1 MPNLPRLKPGCAGAL
16 FATLAACTV
25 AGPAPGTVEYA
36 AATVSRAYDCGL
48 RVDRGRIIAKLDRQE
63 RQRFVEA
70 NAQYAVASYR
80 APHACGSAERERIQG
95 EVVALAR
102 R

>member
-1 MPNLPRLKPGCAGAL
+1 MPKARILKLGFAGA
-16 FATLAACTV
+16 ALAGLTACTV

-48 RVDRGRIIAKLDRQE
+48 RVDRGRIIARIDRQE

-70 NAQYAVASYR
+70 NQRYAVSAYR
-80 APHACGSAERERIQG
+80 APHACGMAERERVRG
-95 EVVALAR
+95 EIVALAR

>member
-1 MPNLPRLKPGCAGAL
+1 MMNLSILKVGCIGAL
-16 FATLAACTV
+16 LAALAACTV

-48 RVDRGRIIAKLDRQE
+48 RVDRARIMARIDRQE

-70 NAQYAVASYR
+70 NQRYAVSSYK
-80 APHACGSAERERIQG
+80 APHSCNVAERERVRG
-95 EVVALAR
+95 EIAALAR

>member
-1 MPNLPRLKPGCAGAL
+1 MPSLPLLKPGCAGAL

-25 AGPAPGTVEYA
+25 AGPAPGTVDYA

-48 RVDRGRIIAKLDRQE
+48 RVERSRIIARLDRQE

-70 NAQYAVASYR
+70 NARYAVSSYR
-80 APHACGSAERERIQG
+80 APHACGAAERERVQG

>member
-1 MPNLPRLKPGCAGAL
+1 MPSLPILKTGCTGAL
-16 FATLAACTV
+16 FAALAACTV

-48 RVDRGRIIAKLDRQE
+48 RVDRGRIMARIDRQE

-70 NAQYAVASYR
+70 NQRYAVKSYR
-80 APHACGSAERERIQG
+80 APHACDMTERERVRG
-95 EVVALAR
+95 EIVALAR

>member
-1 MPNLPRLKPGCAGAL
+1 MALPRRLSAASFLIGL
-16 FATLAACTV
+16 SACTV
-25 AGPAPGTVEYA
+25 AGPVPGTVEYA

-48 RVDRGRIIAKLDRQE
+48 RVDRSRIIARIDRQE

-80 APHACGSAERERIQG
+80 APHACDSAERERVQG

>member
-1 MPNLPRLKPGCAGAL
+1 MMPFRPLFVSSLLLGLP
-16 FATLAACTV
+16 ACSV

-48 RVDRGRIIAKLDRQE
+48 RVDRGRIIARIDRQE

-70 NAQYAVASYR
+70 NQRYAVSSYR
-80 APHACGSAERERIQG
+80 APHACDLAERERVRG
-95 EVVALAR
+95 EIVALAR